1 MGFGASMS
9 VLFSPFGYKFET
21 FAAVFRGTQG
31 ANPWNRVAYPLLQN
45 RSVKTPRHILICVL
59 WLLAAGAG
67 AWGLMRYE
75 NTPTSSGE
83 TPSRWPAESRIERL
97 AGHSSLVMFVHP
109 HCPCSHASV
118 AELNRLLSH
127 CQGPATV
134 HVLFIRPKGVSDDWT
149 ETSLRKS
156 AEAIPGVKVELDP
169 EGREA
174 QRFGAES
181 SGYVVLYSPD
191 GQLLF
196 SGGITGSRGHEGDNA
211 GENLVIA
218 GLNGQAVSLE
228 HTPVF
233 GCSLQGECDVT
244 SK

>member
-1 MGFGASMS
+1 MK
-9 VLFSPFGYKFET
+9 SPFR
-21 FAAVFRGTQG
+21 A
-31 ANPWNRVAYPLLQN
+31 LLCL
-45 RSVKTPRHILICVL
+45 V

-67 AWGLMRYE
+67 AWCLMRYE
-75 NTPTSSGE
+75 NTPTGSGQ
-83 TPSRWPAESRIERL
+83 TPSRWPAASRIERVT
-97 AGHSSLVMFVHP
+97 GHSSLVMFVHP
-109 HCPCSHASV
+109 HCPCSHASI
-118 AELNRLLSH
+118 AELKRLLSH
-127 CQGPATV
+127 CQGPTTV
-134 HVLFIRPKGVSDDWT
+134 HVLFIRPKGMSDDWT

-181 SGYVVLYSPD
+181 SGYVVLYNPD

-196 SGGITGSRGHEGDNA
+196 SGGITSSRGHEGDNA

-218 GLNGQAVSLE
+218 GLNGQPISLK